1 MIKKTFSIAH
11 LCHYGSEGGAS
22 TLPTMLNK
30 WLNKNTD
37 FESTFFFNDKEHED
51 DYKIFLDYNRNKRNF
66 SYHFR
71 YNYCKSDIA
80 NFYFFME
87 RLNKKKIDQILKN
100 DIIHLHWVN
109 YFLDLEN
116 ILEICSKKPVVIT
129 MHDQHLLFGGC
140 HFSSGCENFL
150 NDCNNCP
157 QIDEKIQKIT
167 NLNFLKKKKIFENS
181 NVTFVHMHEK
191 NYKIGKQI
199 LPRCNHTIIDCTAN
213 TDIFNS
219 LSQPKILKIK
229 NHYKIPLDKKIIIG
243 VASYDCYTK
252 GIWQFEELAS
262 KLNNNYFIILI
273 GGGYQ
278 KIKNVPNKILNL
290 GHIVSKYDIR
300 DLYNISDIAF
310 TLSSEEGVPG
320 FACEALS
327 CGTPVVGYKNVG
339 NLDKMIINGFNG
351 DLANIFSVDELI
363 QKINQNYESREIIKT
378 DFLNRFD
385 NLFYTKYNN
394 LYLELLKKKFNYE
407 EIIKIYQD
415 FKQID
420 LNNEKLLEKITNMNF
435 LKKLFYR
442 NEIFNK
448 ILLFTWRFFPSFF
461 KNFLKKIIK
470 RS

>member
-1 MIKKTFSIAH
+1 
-11 LCHYGSEGGAS
+11 
-22 TLPTMLNK
+22 
-30 WLNKNTD
+30 
-37 FESTFFFNDKEHED
+37 
-51 DYKIFLDYNRNKRNF
+51 
-66 SYHFR
+66 
-71 YNYCKSDIA
+71 
-80 NFYFFME
+80 
-87 RLNKKKIDQILKN
+87 
-100 DIIHLHWVN
+100 
-109 YFLDLEN
+109 
-116 ILEICSKKPVVIT
+116 
-129 MHDQHLLFGGC
+129 
-140 HFSSGCENFL
+140 
-150 NDCNNCP
+150 
-157 QIDEKIQKIT
+157 
-167 NLNFLKKKKIFENS
+167 
-181 NVTFVHMHEK
+181 MHEK

-199 LPRCNHTIIDCTAN
+199 LPGCNHTIIDCTAN

-407 EIIKIYQD
+407 KIIKIYQD

-435 LKKLFYR
+435 LKKLFYK

-448 ILLFTWRFFPSFF
+448 TLLLTWRFFPSFF